1 MYGPND
7 RYTDGCVLLKVVVV
21 LTYPAHGF
29 SRSCNCL
36 QSQSSRFV
44 IEFGRIDDISPDE
57 CGGIEVSVH
66 SDLLSISAFTVS
78 MGHAL
83 RSTRLDLHHSLP
95 TRDQR
100 RADLLPCLCLAC
112 KGMPCNSFCRHN
124 LCETDIFRSF
134 TAFKSKNVSDVLR
147 IDVSESV
154 RTKLIYSCRHLV
166 VHWRGTRR
174 PGEQLKVETRA
185 GSPSSCIGQVL
196 RLNSAEGCYVFQ
208 ERSITH
214 RPDLSSKHGVLNIE
228 WCMHIVSRV
237 LSQSLRLIA
246 RDPRSQ

>member
-1 MYGPND
+1 MSAVEL
-7 RYTDGCVLLKVVVV
+7 RCQTVRTCCQ
-21 LTYPAHGF
+21 
-29 SRSCNCL
+29 SR
-36 QSQSSRFV
+36 
-44 IEFGRIDDISPDE
+44 
-57 CGGIEVSVH
+57 
-66 SDLLSISAFTVS
+66 LSLF
-78 MGHAL
+78 
-83 RSTRLDLHHSLP
+83 
-95 TRDQR
+95 QW
-100 RADLLPCLCLAC
+100 
-112 KGMPCNSFCRHN
+112 GMPFDLRDLIFTIDSRREINVEQISYLVSALLAKACRVTRSVGII
-124 LCETDIFRSF
+124 CETDIFRSF

-154 RTKLIYSCRHLV
+154 RTIYSCRHLV

-246 RDPRSQ
+246 